1 MEPAR
6 EMGSLSHPSA
16 GLAGALCTGAST
28 QDREQGRNMER
39 SLEVDCE
46 WLRRLE
52 VTKIKLRNNQT
63 KLPVSDG
70 CGLTLMFR
78 NQIV

>member
-1 MEPAR
+1 
-6 EMGSLSHPSA
+6 
-16 GLAGALCTGAST
+16 
-28 QDREQGRNMER
+28 MER
-39 SLEVDCE
+39 NSEVDCE